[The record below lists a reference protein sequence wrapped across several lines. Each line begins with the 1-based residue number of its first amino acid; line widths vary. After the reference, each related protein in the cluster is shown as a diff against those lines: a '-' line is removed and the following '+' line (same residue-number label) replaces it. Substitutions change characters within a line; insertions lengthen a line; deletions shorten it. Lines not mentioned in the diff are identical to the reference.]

1 VEKKTMV
8 QMFSWTLGVYDSNLL
23 TIHEDRGKR
32 VKAIN
37 ALIYSFDFNGRE
49 WM

>member
-1 VEKKTMV
+1 VEKKTTV

-23 TIHEDRGKR
+23 AIHGDRGKR

-37 ALIYSFDFNGRE
+37 ALVYSFNFNGCE